1 MATTEPLDFSQPKN
15 DLTSI
20 AEIERAKLIPKN
32 DYKKTAF
39 EYSSVN
45 PDAIADGD
53 AQGKGT
59 GGDLDV
65 YNQNAGAIQ
74 DILERKAET
83 VVNEF
88 QPNKPYTTPSA

>member
-15 DLTSI
+15 DLTTI
-20 AEIERAKLIPKN
+20 AEMERAKLIPKN
-32 DYKKTAF
+32 DYKQRAF

-45 PDAIADGD
+45 PNAIADGD
-53 AQGKGT
+53 AKGKGT

-83 VVNEF
+83 VVNEY